1 MNRLHRFLT
10 YVQLED
16 AGELSA
22 PMLVFYV
29 AFVVSMVCMLKA
41 LPVPVAVLIAFG
53 VGTVGQ
59 TLAEGAKIMRDRQ
72 IARHENEQAIAVT
85 TADATVAVA
94 KVHTDAEDM
103 KESIGKLAE
112 QVALLA
118 TPERVQALKT
128 MAFNKQVTPS
138 QAARID
144 RL

>member
-1 MNRLHRFLT
+1 MTRLHRFLT

-29 AFVVSMVCMLKA
+29 AFAVSMVCMLKG
-41 LPVPVAVLIAFG
+41 LSVPVSVLIAFG

-59 TLAEGAKIMRDRQ
+59 TLAEGAKVLSERQ
-72 IARHENEQAIAVT
+72 LARHANEQAIAVT

-94 KVHTDAEDM
+94 KVHTDADDM
-103 KESIGKLAE
+103 KDKIQALAE

-128 MAFNKQVTPS
+128 MAFNKQVTPKE
-138 QAARID
+138 AARID

>member
-1 MNRLHRFLT
+1 MNRLHKFLT

-29 AFVVSMVCMLKA
+29 AFAVSMVCMLKGLA
-41 LPVPVAVLIAFG
+41 VPTAVLIAFG

-59 TLAEGAKIMRDRQ
+59 TLAEGAKVVQQRQ
-72 IARHENEQAIAVT
+72 LAKHENEQAIAVT
-85 TADATVAVA
+85 AADATVAVA

-103 KESIGKLAE
+103 KAAIAKLAE

-128 MAFNKQVTPS
+128 MAYNKQVTPKE
-138 QAARID
+138 AARID